1 MRMIPKKEHIANG
14 IVTTIFLHLSIFI
27 ASYSNIGSVVGIGV
41 GSPLR
46 WVTIVVKKVTS
57 GVGFIL
63 FWMEVMCM

>member
-1 MRMIPKKEHIANG
+1 MTPKIVHNANG
-14 IVTTIFLHLSIFI
+14 IVTTIFVHLSIFI
-27 ASYSNIGSVVGIGV
+27 ASYSNIGSGVGIGV

-46 WVTIVVKKVTS
+46 WVTIVVKKVAS